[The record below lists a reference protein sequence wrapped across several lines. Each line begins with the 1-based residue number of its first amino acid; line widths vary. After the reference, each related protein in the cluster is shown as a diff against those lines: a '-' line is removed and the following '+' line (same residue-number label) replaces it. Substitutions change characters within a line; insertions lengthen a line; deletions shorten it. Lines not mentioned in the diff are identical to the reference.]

1 MSRVAK
7 VGAEPDLAEITS
19 PNRGTAMM
27 NADASSPSV
36 NAPMGKE
43 PAIRQGSDFKAR
55 LLQLLIFDHGEI
67 LFSLLRAVCPIA
79 RFKLKGQPVALVT
92 RYDDV
97 KEVFLAD
104 DAFPVSYATKLKM
117 VTDNPFIFG
126 MKDGPDYRR
135 DHAAMRKVILDED
148 IEAHL
153 APKTRAVAERTVTAA
168 DGCIDSVDFVR
179 QVTFEVLLEYFG
191 VPKPTNGDI
200 EVWSTRLFQYICQ
213 VDDDPALDKDA
224 EVYGNLL
231 RTHVHEVVSARMN
244 SGEDRDDILG
254 RCLQRQA
261 AGEDGFSTERICTAL
276 VGLIV
281 AGLPQPP
288 AVLPKALEQLLQRSK
303 ILAEAQRAAR
313 DGDEE
318 TVKRYMLEAMRFDPL
333 TPFLPRNT
341 VKDHV
346 IAAGNRRAKNIERG
360 RHVLF
365 SFASAMMDD
374 GRVAN
379 PKSFNPNRPASAY
392 LLFGYGLHQ
401 CLAKAICE
409 KLLPIMLMALLKKNN
424 LARARGAEG
433 RLIRQG
439 AMAERLVVCFDPQ

>member
-1 MSRVAK
+1 M
-7 VGAEPDLAEITS
+7 T
-19 PNRGTAMM
+19 NT
-27 NADASSPSV
+27 DAGSSSA
-36 NAPMGKE
+36 NAPIGRE
-43 PAIRQGSDFKAR
+43 PVIRQGSGFGAR
-55 LLQLLIFDHGEI
+55 LLQLLLFDHGEI
-67 LFSLLRAVCPIA
+67 LFSFLRAFKPILA
-79 RFKLKGQPVALVT
+79 FSIKGQPVALVM

-117 VTDNPFIFG
+117 VTGNPFIFG

-135 DHAAMRKVILDED
+135 DHAALRNVILDED
-148 IEAHL
+148 IDAHL
-153 APKTRAVAERTVTAA
+153 APKTRAVAERVVAA
-168 DGCIDSVDFVR
+168 ANGCLDSVEFVR

-213 VDDDPALDKDA
+213 VGDDPALHKDA
-224 EVYGNLL
+224 AVYGNLL
-231 RTHVHEVVSARMN
+231 RTHVHEVVNARAS
-244 SGEDRDDILG
+244 SGEDRDDVLG
-254 RCLQRQA
+254 RCLKRQA

-313 DGDEE
+313 NGDEAA
-318 TVKRYMLEAMRFDPL
+318 VRRYMFEAMRFDPL

-346 IAAGNRRAKNIERG
+346 IAAGNRRAKTIERG

-365 SFASAMMDD
+365 SFASAMMDER
-374 GRVAN
+374 RVAD
-379 PKSFNPNRPASAY
+379 PTRFDPNRPASAY

-401 CLAKAICE
+401 CLAKSICE
-409 KLLPIMLMALLKKNN
+409 KLLPIILMALLGKSN

-433 RLIRQG
+433 RLIKQG
-439 AMAERLVVCFDPQ
+439 AMAERLVVRFDPQ

>member
-1 MSRVAK
+1 M
-7 VGAEPDLAEITS
+7 T
-19 PNRGTAMM
+19 NT
-27 NADASSPSV
+27 DASSSSEI
-36 NAPMGKE
+36 APIGRE
-43 PAIRQGSDFKAR
+43 PVLRQGSGFGAR
-55 LLQLLIFDHGEI
+55 LLQRAVFDHGEV
-67 LFSLLRAVCPIA
+67 LFSFLRAFKPILA
-79 RFKLKGQPVALVT
+79 FSIKGQPVALVT

-117 VTDNPFIFG
+117 VTGNPFIFG
-126 MKDGPDYRR
+126 MRDGPDYRR
-135 DHAAMRKVILDED
+135 DHAALRKVILDED
-148 IEAHL
+148 IDAHL
-153 APKTRAVAERTVTAA
+153 APRTRAVAERVVAA
-168 DGCIDSVDFVR
+168 ANGCLDSVEFVR

-213 VDDDPALDKDA
+213 VGDDPALDKDA

-231 RTHVHEVVSARMN
+231 RTHVHDIVTARIS
-244 SGEDRDDILG
+244 SGEDRDDVLG
-254 RCLQRQA
+254 RCLKRQA
-261 AGEDGFSTERICTAL
+261 AGEDGLSTERICTAL

-288 AVLPKALEQLLQRSK
+288 AVLPKALEQLLRRSK

-313 DGDEE
+313 DGDEGAIR
-318 TVKRYMLEAMRFDPL
+318 RYMFEAMRFDPL

-341 VKDHV
+341 AKDHV
-346 IAAGNRRAKNIERG
+346 IAAGNRRAKAIERG

-365 SFASAMMDD
+365 SFASAMMDER
-374 GRVAN
+374 RVAD
-379 PKSFNPNRPASAY
+379 PTSFNPNRPASAY

-401 CLAKAICE
+401 CLAKNICE
-409 KLLPIMLMALLKKNN
+409 KLLPIMLMALLKNNN
-424 LARARGAEG
+424 LARAPGAEG
-433 RLIRQG
+433 RLTKQG